1 MTDNGIYAYFQ
12 VCFEEQ
18 WDSLYRDTEERQE
31 LSKVLETADSLTDW
45 CSDLLDLA
53 ATNLS
58 HQLRDAIVNSVDWD
72 NLLEALKDYVKENE
86 D

>member
-1 MTDNGIYAYFQ
+1 M
-12 VCFEEQ
+12 
-18 WDSLYRDTEERQE
+18 
-31 LSKVLETADSLTDW
+31 LETADSLTDW